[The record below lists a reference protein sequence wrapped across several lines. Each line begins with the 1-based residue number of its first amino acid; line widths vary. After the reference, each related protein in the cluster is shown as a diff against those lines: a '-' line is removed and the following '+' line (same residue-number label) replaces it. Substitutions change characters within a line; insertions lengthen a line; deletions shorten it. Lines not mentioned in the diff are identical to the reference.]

1 MPRHP
6 TPQADS
12 AGVPWT
18 GRTLNPTP
26 FAGDTGEPDAALAAA
41 ATGHA
46 EGRVPLAQVVAA
58 LAAARLMVAVVATE
72 EETAVDPGTGLP
84 VDSRADMALVT
95 LTGKDGRRA
104 LPVFSGTAAL
114 AAWDGA
120 ARPVPVEAARAAQ
133 ACVAEGCDLLLL
145 DPAGPATVLVP
156 RPAVWAVGQGRAWL
170 PSPDDPE
177 VAAAVRAALAG
188 IRRLRAAEL
197 LPGRGAELR
206 VRLLVEPGLDRAGL
220 DALLAEAGERL
231 AADPLVAE
239 RVDSLELA
247 PEQVR
252 DQAAEAAG

>member
-1 MPRHP
+1 MTRHP

-12 AGVPWT
+12 AGVPWS

-26 FAGDTGEPDAALAAA
+26 FAGDTGAPDPDLAAA
-41 ATGHA
+41 SAGHA
-46 EGRVPLAQVVAA
+46 EGRVPLEQVVAA

-72 EETAVDPGTGLP
+72 EETAVDPATGLP

-95 LTGKDGRRA
+95 LTGADGRRA
-104 LPVFSGTAAL
+104 LPVFSGAAAL
-114 AAWDGA
+114 AAWDAA

-145 DPAGPATVLVP
+145 DPAGPVTVLVP

-170 PSPDDPE
+170 PSPADPE
-177 VAAAVRAALAG
+177 VAAAVRQALTG
-188 IRRLRAAEL
+188 DPRVRDVDC

-206 VRLLVEPGLDRAGL
+206 VRLLLEPGLDRSGL
-220 DALLAEAGERL
+220 DAVLAAAGERL
-231 AADPLVAE
+231 AADPVVAE

-247 PEQVR
+247 PEQ
-252 DQAAEAAG
+252 AG